1 MTRFASIAVLALLA
15 LGAAACTIQ
24 LPTEKQE
31 VADLRPQLSFSLA
44 DPNDRAGNYR
54 VQVDGL
60 DMGSVEKYLS
70 GQNGLKVLSG
80 THLVRIEDRGRVVV
94 EERLYL
100 GDGATRTIVI
110 PRP

>member
-1 MTRFASIAVLALLA
+1 MKRLAPIAFLLA
-15 LGAAACTIQ
+15 LGTAACTIQ

-31 VADLRPQLSFSLA
+31 VADLRPQLTFVLS
-44 DPNDRAGNYR
+44 DPDDKPGLYR
-54 VQVDGL
+54 ILVDGL

-80 THLVRIEDRGRVVV
+80 THLIKVEGRGRVVV
-94 EERLYL
+94 EERVYL
-100 GDGATRTIVI
+100 GDRASRTVLI

>member
-1 MTRFASIAVLALLA
+1 MKRLATIAFLLA
-15 LGAAACTIQ
+15 LGTAACTIQ

-31 VADLRPQLSFSLA
+31 VADLRPQLTFVLS
-44 DPNDRAGNYR
+44 DPDDKPGQYR
-54 VQVDGL
+54 ILVDGL

-80 THLVRIEDRGRVVV
+80 THLIKVEGRGRVVV
-94 EERLYL
+94 EERVYL
-100 GDGATRTIVI
+100 GDGASRTVLI